1 MRLWSGTLLAIL
13 LASLPKVPDGLGAA
27 RAQDRRQVT
36 KMKEKSMESQWL
48 AEQLSEHGF
57 RLVLFQY
64 EPAKAESLDSGPRA
78 ALNSSRVWQEQ
89 IMTPAFQLPAGPK
102 VGIHRRRNSE
112 PDALSF
118 RYESGDYSVRCF
130 HTMDRLVIT
139 LRPSQE
145 QLARLWSSHDAVEDV
160 ASRVAGEVFPYTGR
174 FRFQVEKRA
183 VPMAYGGEK
192 VPDGKNPAELFPI
205 EMIEWWYDGNE
216 FGFGTQ
222 KVTPVIGDRYPSSM
236 GPSPQQVLIWFD
248 TFGMKRYVK

>member
-1 MRLWSGTLLAIL
+1 
-13 LASLPKVPDGLGAA
+13 
-27 RAQDRRQVT
+27 
-36 KMKEKSMESQWL
+36 MESQWL